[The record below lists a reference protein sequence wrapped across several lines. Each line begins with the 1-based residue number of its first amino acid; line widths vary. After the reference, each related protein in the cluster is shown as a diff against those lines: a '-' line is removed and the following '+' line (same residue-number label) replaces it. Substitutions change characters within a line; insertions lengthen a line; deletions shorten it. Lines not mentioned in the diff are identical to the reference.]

1 MVSLSLLKYC
11 EKLLCSV
18 AFCQSSAHQARHA
31 EHLQHAASFPHSS
44 YYNINCGKVDL
55 ISNQLPARAS
65 PFLFMTEATS
75 MPRPTFS
82 APQKILRHLAK
93 AEILPRICCG
103 RGPRPD
109 GDGERGWNINKSR
122 SPNSAAFTCSSCVSA
137 VSFCWMPNTDYKV
150 QVESIS
156 MLQQHSTALWGSDVT
171 F

>member
-1 MVSLSLLKYC
+1 MGFRVNPNYSPLIGPKY
-11 EKLLCSV
+11 LN
-18 AFCQSSAHQARHA
+18 A
-31 EHLQHAASFPHSS
+31 
-44 YYNINCGKVDL
+44 
-55 ISNQLPARAS
+55 
-65 PFLFMTEATS
+65 
-75 MPRPTFS
+75 PRPTFS

-93 AEILPRICCG
+93 AEILPRICGG

-156 MLQQHSTALWGSDVT
+156 KLHQLHLTALRASDVT
-171 F
+171 FYADWQSRQKSGDPSFSLSLSFLCLCPG